1 MATSSSLPAID
12 RCIDLYLT
20 AYGRFGDD
28 PFSSASI
35 ADYWTSSSES
45 SDANLEQLLSLLVAY
60 GLVERTDDDQ
70 YRVRCSPDD
79 DVSRWNERAKLRAE
93 TLRRAVTAARDD
105 GRAATE
111 SEAEPLEY
119 DGASFASVFVTEG
132 DDVDAV
138 ATTVAN
144 VFDSSER
151 VAGVVL
157 RSSGD
162 AAGHVQQLADSLCDR
177 ADPPGRS
184 GSLEKESSDLVGE
197 HKDDLEFRLFLRTTR
212 A

>member
-12 RCIDLYLT
+12 RCVDLYLT
-20 AYGRFGDD
+20 AYECFGDD
-28 PFSSASI
+28 PFSSTSI
-35 ADYWTSSSES
+35 VDHWTSSES
-45 SDANLEQLLSLLVAY
+45 SDADLEQLLSLLVAY

-79 DVSRWNERAKLRAE
+79 DVSRWNEQATSRAK
-93 TLRRAVTAARDD
+93 TLHHEVTMARDD

-111 SEAEPLEY
+111 SEAESLEY
-119 DGASFASVFVTEG
+119 DGESFASVFVTEG

-144 VFDSSER
+144 AFDSSDP

-177 ADPPGRS
+177 DDPTGRS
-184 GSLEKESSDLVGE
+184 RTLEKESSDLVGE

-212 A
+212 D